1 MDTTPVRC
9 NFPGCSAQLTDNH
22 YMWAPDL
29 STVASLIGGRAVK
42 LEDLVGHVLCGRHAH
57 AGREAGG
64 RFYRVSQTAAAL
76 EKREAEKAF
85 FARYAKRATRPDPR
99 FDRLAAEK
107 REASRRPR
115 PRGNGAVTGSDLARV
130 MHA

>member
-1 MDTTPVRC
+1 MDTTPIRC
-9 NFPGCSAQLTDNH
+9 NFPGCTARLGDAH

-29 STVASLIGGRAVK
+29 SMVASLIGRAVK
-42 LEDLVGHVLCGRHAH
+42 LEDLALHVLCGRHAH

-64 RFYRVSQTAAAL
+64 RFYRIDQTAAAL
-76 EKREAEKAF
+76 AKREAERDF
-85 FARYAKRATRPDPR
+85 FSRYAKKPKADPR

-115 PRGNGAVTGSDLARV
+115 PRGNGAVSGAALDRV